1 MPIYTAPHDLYAA
14 GMSATVICIGDSWFW
29 HPAANLMP
37 GIQNC
42 FMNEHILLIGDSG
55 KEAADLADSGQR
67 FFKMFQTALDDYA
80 GTLTDVFISAGGNDF
95 AGFDDFASIL
105 KTDCSNETT
114 SADCYDTIAMQSL
127 FEQIFG
133 DIEKLVREV
142 NLRAPNA
149 KVRLHNYDYAIP
161 DGRHLV
167 VAGQWLKVPMDSRHV
182 PQPGSLARGG
192 FRREVIATLIDT
204 FGAWQQN
211 LAGKCANTTF
221 VRTAGTVADYGW
233 LDELHPKAGGFKRI
247 ARLLAA

>member
-1 MPIYTAPHDLYAA
+1 MPIYTARHDLYAA

-42 FMNEHILLIGDSG
+42 FMNEHILLIG
-55 KEAADLADSGQR
+55 
-67 FFKMFQTALDDYA
+67 
-80 GTLTDVFISAGGNDF
+80 
-95 AGFDDFASIL
+95 
-105 KTDCSNETT
+105 ETT
-114 SADCYDTIAMQSL
+114 SAGCYDTVAMQSL
-127 FEQIFG
+127 FTQIFG

-167 VAGQWLKVPMDSRHV
+167 VAGQWLKVPMDSRKV

-211 LAGKCANTTF
+211 LADRLVNTRF
-221 VRTAGTVADYGW
+221 VRTAGTVADNGW
-233 LDELHPKAGGFKRI
+233 LDELHPKAAGFKRI